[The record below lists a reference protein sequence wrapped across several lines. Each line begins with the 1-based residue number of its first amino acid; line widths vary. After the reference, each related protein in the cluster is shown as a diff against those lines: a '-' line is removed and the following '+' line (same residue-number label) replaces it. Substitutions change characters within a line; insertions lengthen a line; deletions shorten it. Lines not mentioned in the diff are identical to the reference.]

1 MGGKYIIYSLK
12 EISKKMKKYK
22 YYRTTNLNLAVF
34 LYSTNHQIVG
44 INPVVD
50 GIKEFTFLKTDTVEE
65 NIELYKFGD
74 KDDDRLLVNVHLY
87 ERARRELL
95 DRLND

>member
-1 MGGKYIIYSLK
+1 
-12 EISKKMKKYK
+12 MKKDRYI
-22 YYRTTNLNLAVF
+22 RITNLNLATF
-34 LYSTNHQIVG
+34 LYTNNHLISGVHPLNGDQ
-44 INPVVD
+44 
-50 GIKEFTFLKTDTVEE
+50 KEFAFLKTDPLEE
-65 NIELYKFGD
+65 LIWLYKFGD